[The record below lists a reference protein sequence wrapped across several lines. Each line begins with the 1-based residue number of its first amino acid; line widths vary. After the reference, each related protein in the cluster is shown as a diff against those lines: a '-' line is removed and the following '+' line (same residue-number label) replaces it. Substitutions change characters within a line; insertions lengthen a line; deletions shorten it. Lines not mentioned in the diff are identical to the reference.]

1 MATRKTKSTEPEEI
15 HKALTSETTVSK
27 VLAAN
32 PSDQPERMR
41 LSEMGY
47 SGMNLFSGITQD
59 EMYRELTFPNSIKT
73 YKKMS
78 YHTSINSCLNL
89 YDNLLSKVNWRIVP
103 PTNPTE
109 KEKQETEF
117 ISQCLQD
124 MHTPLR
130 RVIRDALSSN
140 IYGFSVLEKVFYRRT
155 KSNGSL
161 YDDGKIGIKK
171 IAHRNQE
178 SIVNFV
184 FSADGNEVIG
194 VKQSFSGVN
203 SNRYT
208 VSKSDVVIPRNK
220 FILVTAG
227 RNREDPYGVS
237 PLRDA
242 WLSYTYLVL
251 TEEAEA
257 TGLQKDLAGTPLLR
271 IPSQYLAADAS
282 PEQKQLY
289 EGFKNIVRNI
299 QINNQSGLILP
310 SDQSPETKSYLFDFE
325 LVPNV
330 GNGKTFATEK
340 IKQYFQNQI
349 YTSLGADVLLLGS
362 SSSTGGSYAL
372 ATVKNTLTGT
382 RAEAMLDGI
391 AEAFQ
396 QDLIRHLY
404 ELNGMDATRMCR
416 LDYENLHTP
425 DLDNISRYL
434 QRTGAVGL
442 APKTHDVVN
451 FVLGSIGLDPIS
463 EETDLSEILGE
474 VTTRAGDGMKE
485 GMGSGTGNAVSE
497 NDASVSNLENS

>member
-1 MATRKTKSTEPEEI
+1 MATRKIKTEETVQPQEI
-15 HKALTSETTVSK
+15 SKAV
-27 VLAAN
+27 AAN

-73 YKKMS
+73 YKNMS

-89 YDNLLSKVNWRIVP
+89 YDNLISKVNWRVVP

-124 MHTPLR
+124 MKTPLR

-178 SIVNFV
+178 SISNFV
-184 FSADGNEVIG
+184 FSQDGNEVIG

-203 SNRYT
+203 TQRYT
-208 VSKSDVVIPRNK
+208 TSKTDVVIPRSK

-299 QINNQSGLILP
+299 QVNNQSGLILP

-362 SSSTGGSYAL
+362 SSSSGSFAL
-372 ATVKNTLTGT
+372 ATVKNTMTGA

-391 AEAFQ
+391 VEAFQ
-396 QDLIRHLY
+396 HDLIRHLY

>member
-1 MATRKTKSTEPEEI
+1 MATRKTKSTEPEDN

-27 VLAAN
+27 ALAAN

-89 YDNLLSKVNWRIVP
+89 YDNLISKVNWRIVP

-208 VSKSDVVIPRNK
+208 VSKSDVVIPRSK

-289 EGFKNIVRNI
+289 EGFKSIIRNI
-299 QINNQSGLILP
+299 QVNNQSGLILP
-310 SDQSPETKSYLFDFE
+310 SDQSPETKSFLFDFE
-325 LVPNV
+325 LIPST
-330 GNGKTFATEK
+330 GNGKSFATEK

-349 YTSLGADVLLLGS
+349 YTALGADVLLLGTS
-362 SSSTGGSYAL
+362 QTGSFNL
-372 ATVKNTLTGT
+372 ASVKNSLTGA
-382 RAEAMLDGI
+382 RAEATLDGI
-391 AEAFQ
+391 CEAFQ
-396 QDLIRHLY
+396 RDLIKHLY
-404 ELNGMDATRMCR
+404 ELNGMDASRMCK

-425 DLDNISRYL
+425 DLDIISRFG
-434 QRTGAVGL
+434 QRLLAVQGL
-442 APKTHDVVN
+442 PRTHDVVN
-451 FVLGSIGLDPIS
+451 YFMSAAGLDPIPN
-463 EETDLSEILGE
+463 EVNLDDILGE
-474 VTTRAGDGMKE
+474 STSRSGDSFNTA
-485 GMGSGTGNAVSE
+485 SGGLNGTSESVSE
-497 NDASVSNLENS
+497 QDNSSANLENG